1 MPLNVRSWFKPLPA
15 EGFIAAVMGSALG
28 VTLVNEKALAA
39 ATLSGATETVALLA
53 TIIAFVIFVHLSST
67 AILRRKFTTYGV
79 LIPGMA
85 ISLFV
90 INISRIS
97 AFSVSSDYA
106 VQFHADGLALMVSLL
121 MLVWL
126 FAQNAVSLIYY
137 ER

>member
-1 MPLNVRSWFKPLPA
+1 
-15 EGFIAAVMGSALG
+15 
-28 VTLVNEKALAA
+28 
-39 ATLSGATETVALLA
+39 
-53 TIIAFVIFVHLSST
+53 
-67 AILRRKFTTYGV
+67 
-79 LIPGMA
+79 MA